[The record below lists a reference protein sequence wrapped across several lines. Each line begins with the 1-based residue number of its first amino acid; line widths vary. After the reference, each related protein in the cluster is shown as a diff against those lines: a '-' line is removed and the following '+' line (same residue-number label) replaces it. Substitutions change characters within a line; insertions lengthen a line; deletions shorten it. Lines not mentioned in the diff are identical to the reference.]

1 MRFGTQSIDDI
12 LKQLDPLED
21 ISPDNVFPIY
31 DATKAP
37 DIEDLKKKLES
48 PKTQKL
54 LKDEMA
60 RLGKSTQEVDTAFRN
75 VSRGLAKIA
84 AMATHAEQFEYAAT
98 LGTYKTR
105 WDSLHE
111 VVLSHH
117 P

>member
-1 MRFGTQSIDDI
+1 MRLGAQSIDDI
-12 LKQLDPLED
+12 LNRLDPLED

-54 LKDEMA
+54 LKDEIA
-60 RLGKSTQEVDTAFRN
+60 RLGKSTQEVDMAFRN
-75 VSRGLAKIA
+75 VSQGLAKIEIMA
-84 AMATHAEQFEYAAT
+84 ALAEQFEHAAT

-105 WDSLHE
+105 WDNLHK
-111 VVLSHH
+111 VVLFHH